1 MAMAG
6 NRFFHVNIN
15 VTDLDRSIAF
25 YRLFGFEVVFRQTL
39 DPETSRET
47 ARAFDREPNGAEYA
61 LVRIGDDP
69 RATCLDLVEWKT
81 RPTEGR
87 PYALSNN
94 AGMYRI
100 LVHVEDAEA
109 VLAALA
115 AHGVTPMGA
124 VIRATAVEGQPP
136 TTMFCVHDP
145 DGTVIEIASGLDHL
159 VD

>member
-1 MAMAG
+1 MAG

-25 YRLFGFEVVFRQTL
+25 YGLFGFEVVFRQQL
-39 DPETSRET
+39 DPETSERTALAFGRE
-47 ARAFDREPNGAEYA
+47 RNDAEYA

-81 RPTEGR
+81 RPTEGK

-100 LVHVEDAEA
+100 LVHVADAEA
-109 VLAALA
+109 TLAALA
-115 AHGVTPMGA
+115 TAGVTPMGE
-124 VIRATAVEGQPP
+124 VIRATAVPGKPP
-136 TTMFCVHDP
+136 ATMFCVTDP

>member
-1 MAMAG
+1 MAG
-6 NRFFHVNIN
+6 NRFFHVNVN

-39 DPETSRET
+39 DPETSRRT
-47 ARAFDREPNGAEYA
+47 ALAFGRERNDAEYA

-69 RATCLDLVEWKT
+69 RATCLDLVQWKT

-87 PYALSNN
+87 PYELSNN

-100 LVHVEDAEA
+100 LIHVADAEA
-109 VLAALA
+109 TLAALA
-115 AHGVTPMGA
+115 GEGVTPMGE

-136 TTMFCVHDP
+136 ATMFCVRDP

>member
-1 MAMAG
+1 MAG

-15 VTDLDRSIAF
+15 VTDLERSIAF
-25 YRLFGFEVVFRQTL
+25 YRLFGFEVVFRQEL
-39 DPETSRET
+39 DPETSERTAPAFARE
-47 ARAFDREPNGAEYA
+47 RNVEYA

-69 RATCLDLVEWKT
+69 RATCLDLVQWKT

-87 PYALSNN
+87 PYELSNN

-109 VLAALA
+109 PLAALA
-115 AHGVTPMGA
+115 EGVTPMGE
-124 VIRATAVEGQPP
+124 VIRATAVPGQPAA
-136 TTMFCVHDP
+136 TMFCVKDR
-145 DGTVIEIASGLDHL
+145 DGTVVEIASGLDHL

>member
-1 MAMAG
+1 MAG

-15 VTDLDRSIAF
+15 VTDLERAIAF
-25 YRLFGFEVVFRQTL
+25 YRLFGFEVVFRQEL
-39 DPETSRET
+39 DPETSKRTALAFGRE
-47 ARAFDREPNGAEYA
+47 RNDAEYA

-69 RATCLDLVEWKT
+69 RATCLDLVQWKT
-81 RPTEGR
+81 RPTEGT

-109 VLAALA
+109 TLAALA
-115 AHGVTPMGA
+115 AAGVTPMGE
-124 VIRATAVEGQPP
+124 VIRATAVPGQPP
-136 TTMFCVHDP
+136 ATMFCVKDP